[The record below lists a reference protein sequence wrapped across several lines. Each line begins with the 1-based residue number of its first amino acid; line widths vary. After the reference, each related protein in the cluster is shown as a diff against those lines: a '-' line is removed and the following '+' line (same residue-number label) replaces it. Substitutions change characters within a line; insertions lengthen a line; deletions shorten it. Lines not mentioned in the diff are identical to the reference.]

1 MVSNGNLYLILG
13 SFGRVDDGFVSCS
26 SCENV
31 ILEINSN
38 LDSYNDIMGYL
49 DSCRLFDKPLFDFN
63 SIRSV
68 IQNLNTRFDQ
78 ISIGRRLWLE
88 KELQLFQKFVLVHKD
103 CGLFLKLSIE
113 KKDVQVKD
121 IIINSQKT
129 DDKVNYSSN
138 NIKIR
143 GRR

>member
-1 MVSNGNLYLILG
+1 VSNGKLYLILG
-13 SFGRVDDGFVSCS
+13 CFGRSDDNFVSCS

-38 LDSYNDIMGYL
+38 LDFYNEMMGYL
-49 DSCRLFDKPLFDFN
+49 DSCRLFDKPSFDFN
-63 SIRSV
+63 SIRSI
-68 IQNLNTRFDQ
+68 IQNLQSRFDQ
-78 ISIGRRLWLE
+78 ISLGRRLWSE

-113 KKDVQVKD
+113 KKETLIKD
-121 IIINSQKT
+121 IIINSQKINNN
-129 DDKVNYSSN
+129 VQQNP